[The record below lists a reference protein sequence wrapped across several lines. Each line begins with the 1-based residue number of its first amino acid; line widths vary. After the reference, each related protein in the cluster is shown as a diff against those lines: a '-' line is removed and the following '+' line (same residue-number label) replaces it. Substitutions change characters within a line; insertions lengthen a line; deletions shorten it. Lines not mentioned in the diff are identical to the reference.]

1 MPSQQNLDKDI
12 TNTYLSYYTPRR
24 LDAEAIKDSLHYVG
38 NKSYRTM
45 KHNVIRNRLD
55 EFSSSFDFPVPM
67 TTMSKRNITNVPA
80 QALLLMNGP
89 IARNMSNHL
98 TGHVE
103 YRTKGKGPEAFVTGL
118 YNRLYARNPE
128 QAEIDACLEYLKNH
142 KNNELALALLNSK
155 EFIYV
160 Y

>member
-1 MPSQQNLDKDI
+1 MRD
-12 TNTYLSYYTPRR
+12 
-24 LDAEAIKDSLHYVG
+24 
-38 NKSYRTM
+38 
-45 KHNVIRNRLD
+45 NVIRNRLD
-55 EFSSSFDFPVPM
+55 EFSTSFDFPVPM

-80 QALLLMNGP
+80 QALLLMNGS
-89 IARNMSNHL
+89 IAKNMSNQL
-98 TGHVE
+98 TKSIE
-103 YRTKGKGPEAFVTGL
+103 NKTRGKGDEAFVIGL
-118 YNRLYARNPE
+118 YNRLYARSPE